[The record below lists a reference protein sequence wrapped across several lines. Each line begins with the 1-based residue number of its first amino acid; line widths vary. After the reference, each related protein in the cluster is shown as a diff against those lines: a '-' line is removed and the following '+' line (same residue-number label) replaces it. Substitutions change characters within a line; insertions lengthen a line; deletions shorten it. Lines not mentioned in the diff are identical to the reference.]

1 MSASPGRVIVTADDF
16 GLDPAVNEAVARAH
30 DGGILSAASLMVGAG
45 AASEAMAIAHA
56 RPSLGVGL
64 HLVLTDGQAVLPPA
78 AIPDLVDATGRF
90 RKGMARA
97 GARFFFRPRVR
108 RQLSAE
114 IRAQYQAFV
123 DTGLSLDHVN
133 AHKHFHVHPTILSL
147 ALDIG
152 KEYGLRAMRWPYE
165 PREDSAR
172 TTGGNWRATFETW
185 LMTPWLRRMRRRMTT
200 AGVVSNGR
208 LLGLRATGHMTQSR
222 VLAAIE
228 AARAGSV
235 AEIYCHP
242 ASRNRLAPAMAGYD
256 HRGEYAALMSP
267 SVAQALYETGLR
279 PIRFADLADLAHSGN
294 ISRQPALTDRKHR
307 AHGPSQGNR

>member
-1 MSASPGRVIVTADDF
+1 MVSASSGRVIVTADDF

-30 DGGILSAASLMVGAG
+30 DDGILSAASLMVGAG
-45 AASEAMAIAHA
+45 AASEAVATAHA

-64 HLVLTDGQAVLPPA
+64 HLVLTDGQAVLPPTV
-78 AIPDLVDATGRF
+78 IPDLVDASGRF

-97 GARFFFRPRVR
+97 GARFFFRPGVR

-152 KEYGLRAMRWPYE
+152 DEYGLRAMRWPYE
-165 PREDSAR
+165 PRDDSRR
-172 TTGGNWRATFETW
+172 TTGGDGGATFETW
-185 LMTPWLRRMRRRMTT
+185 LMTPWLRRMRRRMDT
-200 AGVVSNGR
+200 AGVASNGR

-228 AARAGSV
+228 VARSGPV

-242 ASRNRLAPAMAGYD
+242 ATRNRFTPAMAGYD
-256 HRGEYAALMSP
+256 HCGEYAALIDP
-267 SVAQALYETGLR
+267 RVVQALHEAGLR
-279 PIRFADLADLAHSGN
+279 PIRFADLVDLAPSRGVSG
-294 ISRQPALTDRKHR
+294 SLP
-307 AHGPSQGNR
+307 